1 MYSKNKK
8 QVIQLIPCFMWKVI
22 YGEYKEIYLNSMFEG
37 DTLKDHF
44 QDALKQ

>member
-1 MYSKNKK
+1 
-8 QVIQLIPCFMWKVI
+8 MWKVI